1 MEKLGQDE
9 EMTDCEIITEEL
21 VLEVKNVQ
29 DLQDWDPA
37 TATVIAE
44 GPPHDL

>member
-1 MEKLGQDE
+1 
-9 EMTDCEIITEEL
+9 MTDCEIITEEL

-44 GPPHDL
+44 GPPQDL